1 MSASPLLPTSLVG
14 SYAQPDWLIDR
25 AKLAGRFPPR
35 VRAKELW
42 RVAPEFLRR
51 AQADPPQ
58 LAIRAQ
64 EEAGLD
70 ILTDGEMR
78 RESYSNHFATA
89 LEGIDID
96 NPGTALDRSGHPNP
110 VPRIA
115 GPIVRSHPVGVRDLE
130 FLKAHT
136 DHTI

>member
-1 MSASPLLPTSLVG
+1 MLLPTSLVG
-14 SYAQPDWLIDR
+14 SYPQPDWLIDR

-35 VRAKELW
+35 VRAQELW
-42 RVAPEFLRR
+42 RVGPQYLAPAPDDSTL
-51 AQADPPQ
+51 
-58 LAIRAQ
+58 LAIRGQ

-89 LEGIDID
+89 LEGVDID

-115 GPIVRSHPVGVRDLE
+115 CP
-130 FLKAHT
+130 F
-136 DHTI
+136 